1 MNIDE
6 IFTGYKQGGNNY
18 IIKADS
24 KNKWCG
30 FSKGVIDALKQRLG
44 LSFNIVLWG
53 NTPVDHYFCIPFSR
67 LEHLFTE
74 DLMTSGELADK
85 GLQRWTATIVNNVFM
100 MRANSH
106 YSVDISEFYV
116 DASSK
121 LAPIFGSLSNQYD
134 VDYAI
139 EDALANVKIR
149 IGQSEFRSL
158 VLSNFQSKCCL
169 SGISEEGLL
178 VASHIIPWSRD
189 KSKRGDP
196 GNGLC
201 LFIEFDKYFDKG
213 MISIGDDFSV
223 IVSNRCSSFSRPLRD
238 RLAALEGQKMASSSV
253 TPINPAFLQYHRE
266 NIFDQF

>member
-1 MNIDE
+1 MNIE
-6 IFTGYKQGGNNY
+6 ALFTGYKQGGNNY
-18 IIKADS
+18 IKKADS

-30 FSKGVIDALKQRLG
+30 FSKGVIDGLREKYG

-67 LEHLFTE
+67 LEHLFKE
-74 DLMTSGELADK
+74 ELMTSGELADK
-85 GLQRWTATIVNNVFM
+85 GLRRWTATIVNNVFM

-106 YSVDISEFYV
+106 YSVDINEFYV

-121 LAPIFGSLSNQYD
+121 LAPVFGSLSNQYD
-134 VDYAI
+134 VDYII

-158 VLSNFQSKCCL
+158 VLSNFQSTCCL

-178 VASHIIPWSRD
+178 VASHIIPWSHD

-201 LFIEFDKYFDKG
+201 FFVEFDKYFDKG
-213 MISIGDDFSV
+213 LISISDDFSV
-223 IVSNRCSSFSRPLRD
+223 IVSSRCSSFSRPLRD
-238 RLAALEGQKMASSSV
+238 RLAALEGRKMASPSV
-253 TPINPAFLQYHRE
+253 TPINLAFLRYHRQ
-266 NIFDQF
+266 NIFDNF

>member
-53 NTPVDHYFCIPFSR
+53 NTPVDHYFCIPFAK
-67 LEHLFTE
+67 LVHLFTE
-74 DLMTSGELADK
+74 ELMTSGELADK

-121 LAPIFGSLSNQYD
+121 LAAIFGSLSNQYD

-201 LFIEFDKYFDKG
+201 LFVEFDKYFDKG
-213 MISIGDDFSV
+213 MISISDDFSV

-238 RLAALEGQKMASSSV
+238 RLAALEGRKMASPSV

>member
-30 FSKGVIDALKQRLG
+30 FSKGVIDALKQRLD
-44 LSFNIVLWG
+44 LSFNIVLWS
-53 NTPVDHYFCIPFSR
+53 NTPVDHYFCIPFSK

-121 LAPIFGSLSNQYD
+121 LAPFFGALSSQYG

-201 LFIEFDKYFDKG
+201 LFVEFDKYFDKG
-213 MISIGDDFSV
+213 MITIGDDFCV
-223 IVSNRCSSFSRPLRD
+223 IVSSRYSSFSRPLRD
-238 RLAALEGQKMASSSV
+238 RLAALEGRKIASPSV
-253 TPINPAFLQYHRE
+253 TSINPAFLQYHRE

>member
-44 LSFNIVLWG
+44 LSFNIVPWG
-53 NTPVDHYFCIPFSR
+53 NTPVDHYFCIPFSK

-121 LAPIFGSLSNQYD
+121 LAPVFGTLSNQYD

-201 LFIEFDKYFDKG
+201 LFVEFDKYFDKG

-238 RLAALEGQKMASSSV
+238 RLAALEGRKMASPSV

>member
-6 IFTGYKQGGNNY
+6 IFTGHKRGGNNY
-18 IIKADS
+18 IKKADS

-30 FSKGVIDALKQRLG
+30 FSKGVIDGLKQRHG

-74 DLMTSGELADK
+74 ELMTSGEMADK
-85 GLQRWTATIVNNVFM
+85 GLRRWTATIVNNVFM

-106 YSVDISEFYV
+106 YSVDVNEFYV
-116 DASSK
+116 DASSR
-121 LAPIFGSLSNQYD
+121 LAPVFESLSNQHD

-149 IGQSEFRSL
+149 TGQSEFRSL
-158 VLSNFQSKCCL
+158 VLLNFQSTCCL
-169 SGISEEGLL
+169 SGISEEVLL
-178 VASHIIPWSRD
+178 VASHIIPWSHD

-201 LFIEFDKYFDKG
+201 LFVEFDKYFDKG
-213 MISIGDDFSV
+213 LISISDDSSV
-223 IVSNRCSSFSRPLRD
+223 IVSNRCASFSRPLRD
-238 RLAALEGQKMASSSV
+238 RLAALEGRKMALPSV
-253 TPINPAFLQYHRE
+253 TPINPAFLQYHRQ

>member
-6 IFTGYKQGGNNY
+6 IFTGYKQGGNSY
-18 IIKADS
+18 IKKADS

-30 FSKGVIDALKQRLG
+30 FSKGVIDALKQRHG
-44 LSFNIVLWG
+44 LAFNIVLWG
-53 NTPVDHYFCIPFSR
+53 NAPIDHYFCIPFSR

-74 DLMTSGELADK
+74 DLMTSGKLADK
-85 GLQRWTATIVNNVFM
+85 GLRRWTATIVNNVFM
-100 MRANSH
+100 MRANSQ

-121 LAPIFGSLSNQYD
+121 LAPAFGALSNQYD
-134 VDYAI
+134 VDYII

-169 SGISEEGLL
+169 SGIFEEGLL
-178 VASHIIPWSRD
+178 VASHIIPWSHD

-196 GNGLC
+196 ANGLC

-213 MISIGDDFSV
+213 LISISDDFSV

-238 RLAALEGQKMASSSV
+238 RLAALEGRIMASPSV
-253 TPINPAFLQYHRE
+253 TPINPAFLKYHRQ

>member
-44 LSFNIVLWG
+44 LAFNIVLWG
-53 NTPVDHYFCIPFSR
+53 NTPVDHYFCIPFAK
-67 LEHLFTE
+67 LVHLFTE
-74 DLMTSGELADK
+74 ELMTSGELADK

-139 EDALANVKIR
+139 EDAPANVKIR

-201 LFIEFDKYFDKG
+201 LFVEFDKYFDKG
-213 MISIGDDFSV
+213 MISISDDFSV

-238 RLAALEGQKMASSSV
+238 RLAAIEGRKMASPSV

>member
-6 IFTGYKQGGNNY
+6 IFTGHKQGGNNY

-67 LEHLFTE
+67 LEPLFTE

-121 LAPIFGSLSNQYD
+121 LAPVFGTLSNQYD

-169 SGISEEGLL
+169 SGISEEALL

-238 RLAALEGQKMASSSV
+238 RLAALEGRKMASPSV

>member
-6 IFTGYKQGGNNY
+6 IFKGYKQGGNNY

-53 NTPVDHYFCIPFSR
+53 NTPVDHYFCIPFSK

-201 LFIEFDKYFDKG
+201 LFVEFDKYFDKG
-213 MISIGDDFSV
+213 MISISDDFSV

-238 RLAALEGQKMASSSV
+238 RLAALEGRKMASPSV

>member
-1 MNIDE
+1 MNINE

-53 NTPVDHYFCIPFSR
+53 NTPVDHYFCIPFSK

-121 LAPIFGSLSNQYD
+121 LAPVFGTLSNQYD

-149 IGQSEFRSL
+149 IGQSEFRTL

-201 LFIEFDKYFDKG
+201 LFVEFDNYFDKG
-213 MISIGDDFSV
+213 MISISDDFSV
-223 IVSNRCSSFSRPLRD
+223 IVSNRCSSFSQPLRD
-238 RLAALEGQKMASSSV
+238 RLAELEGRKMASPSV
-253 TPINPAFLQYHRE
+253 TPINPAFLLYHRE